1 MNNKINE
8 AGEAAG
14 VREAHVIAS
23 FGETVRPMYPS
34 AADGPESQAATRD
47 HSEHLE
53 T

>member
-1 MNNKINE
+1 MKRE
-8 AGEAAG
+8 KQHG
-14 VREAHVIAS
+14 VREAHVITS

-47 HSEHLE
+47 HGKHLE